1 MKLRIK
7 DFMTTNVIKLLWND
21 SILKAANVMVKYH
34 IDGMPVVDSKGKLIG
49 LFTKTHALKAIGMD
63 CQVPVGELM
72 KTDVITISE
81 DALPE
86 DALKVQVGRL
96 PVVDKNGELVGIIT
110 RTDIM
115 GEFKRQLEYAIEQVN
130 AIMNSGH
137 NPIIAIDTNG
147 KIILMNKSAEKLV
160 GLSEEEGI
168 GKLIEDIIPNA
179 NLTSFMHTGDA
190 EPIQRIVIGQTI
202 LAINKSPIVSKGK
215 IIGAVG
221 IFQDISELEDISH
234 ELNVVQEINNELNAI
249 LDFSADGFVI
259 CNGEGTIIRDN
270 KSCYEMLG
278 IKEKSLVG
286 LPVEWLIKLGYT
298 TESVTQ
304 KVLEKKAPIS
314 IVQHLKTGRDIVHT
328 GTPIFN
334 ENGEIFRVVA
344 NMRDLTELN
353 FLQEKLREAQN
364 LSGIYLNE
372 LEKFRKEQLNSDII
386 IKSEIMEKKVETAI
400 KVAQVNST
408 VLLLGESGVGKEQ
421 IAKIVHEASER
432 ARNPFIKL
440 NCASIAA
447 SLIESELFGYEGGS
461 FTGASKEGRPGLF
474 EISDGGTL
482 FLDEIAELPFD
493 MQSKLL
499 RVLQEKEI
507 YRVGGRRSIKLDVR
521 IIAATNRDLEQMV
534 KEGKFRQDLFYRLNV
549 ISIWIPP
556 LRERKADI
564 PPLIQHFL
572 KKYNKKY
579 NKNKKVSPQLVER
592 LFHCEWQGNIR
603 ELENTIERMVVLSH
617 LDVIDV
623 DFLTKA
629 EQNSSFQEPTT
640 MNLKDVLNETEKNL
654 ILRVYGECKSTRKAA
669 KLLGVDQST
678 IVKKMKKY
686 LQTDPSYLQTDA

>member
-7 DFMTTNVIKLLWND
+7 DFMTTKVIKLLWDD
-21 SILKAANVMVKYH
+21 SILKATNIMVKYR
-34 IDGMPVVDSKGKLIG
+34 IDGMPVVDNEGKLIG
-49 LFTKTHALKAIGMD
+49 IFTKTHALKAIGMD
-63 CQVPVGELM
+63 CQVAVGALM

-81 DALPE
+81 DSLPE

-115 GEFKRQLEYAIEQVN
+115 GAFKRQLEYAVEQVN
-130 AIMNSGH
+130 AIINSGH

-147 KIILMNKSAEKLV
+147 RIILMNKAAEKLV
-160 GLSEEEGI
+160 GVSVEEAI
-168 GKLIEDIIPNA
+168 GKLIEDINA
-179 NLTSFMHTGDA
+179 NLATFVHTGVA

-202 LAINKSPIVSKGK
+202 LAINKNPIVSKGE
-215 IIGAVG
+215 IIGAVA
-221 IFQDISELEDISH
+221 IFQDISELENISH
-234 ELNVVQEINNELNAI
+234 ELKVVQEINNELNAI

-259 CNGEGTIIRDN
+259 SDGDGIIIRDN
-270 KSCYEMLG
+270 KSCYEILG

-286 LPVEWLIKLGYT
+286 LPVDSLIKLGYN

-304 KVLEKKAPIS
+304 KVLENKVPIS

-328 GTPIFN
+328 GTPIFD
-334 ENGEIFRVVA
+334 EKGRISRVVA

-372 LEKFRKEQLNSDII
+372 LEKFRKEKLSSDII
-386 IKSEIMEKKVETAI
+386 IKSEIMEEKVETAI

-421 IAKIVHEASER
+421 IAGIVHEASER
-432 ARNPFIKL
+432 ARKPFIKL

-447 SLIESELFGYEGGS
+447 SLIESELFGYEGGAY
-461 FTGASKEGRPGLF
+461 TGANKEGRPGLF

-482 FLDEIAELPFD
+482 FLDEIGELPFD

-507 YRVGGRRSIKLDVR
+507 YRVGGRKSIKLDVR

-534 KEGKFRQDLFYRLNV
+534 KDGKFRQDLFYRLNV

-572 KKYNKKY
+572 RKYNKKY

-617 LDVIDV
+617 LDIIDV
-623 DFLTKA
+623 NFLTKGD
-629 EQNSSFQEPTT
+629 QNRSLKEPTT

>member
-1 MKLRIK
+1 VKLRIK
-7 DFMTTNVIKLLWND
+7 DFMTTNVITLQWDD
-21 SILKAANVMVKYH
+21 SILKATNIMVKYR
-34 IDGMPVVDSKGKLIG
+34 IDGMPVVDNEGKLIG
-49 LFTKTHALKAIGMD
+49 IFTKTHALKAIGMEG
-63 CQVPVGELM
+63 QVAVGLLM

-96 PVVDKNGELVGIIT
+96 PVVDKNMELVGIIT

-115 GEFKRQLEYAIEQVN
+115 GAFKRQLEYAVEQVN
-130 AIMNSGH
+130 AIINSGH

-147 KIILMNKSAEKLV
+147 RIILMNKSAEKLV
-160 GLSEEEGI
+160 GVSVEEAI
-168 GKLIEDIIPNA
+168 GKLIEDINA
-179 NLTSFMHTGDA
+179 NLTTYVHTGVA

-202 LAINKSPIVSKGK
+202 LAINKNPIVSKEK
-215 IIGAVG
+215 IIGAVA
-221 IFQDISELEDISH
+221 IFQDISELENISH
-234 ELNVVQEINNELNAI
+234 ELKVVQEINNELNAI

-259 CNGEGTIIRDN
+259 SNGDGIIIRDN

-286 LPVEWLIKLGYT
+286 LPVDSLIKLGYN

-304 KVLEKKAPIS
+304 KVLENKVPIS

-328 GTPIFN
+328 GTPIFD
-334 ENGEIFRVVA
+334 EKGRISRVVA

-372 LEKFRKEQLNSDII
+372 LEKFRKEKLSSDII
-386 IKSEIMEKKVETAI
+386 IKSEIMEEKVETAI

-447 SLIESELFGYEGGS
+447 SLIESELFGYEGGT

-482 FLDEIAELPFD
+482 FLDEIGELPFD

-507 YRVGGRRSIKLDVR
+507 YRVGGRKSIKLDVR

-534 KEGKFRQDLFYRLNV
+534 KEGKFRSDLFYRLDV

-572 KKYNKKY
+572 KKYNQRY
-579 NKNKKVSPQLVER
+579 NQNKKVSPQLVER

-617 LDVIDV
+617 LDLIDV
-623 DFLTKA
+623 DFLTKGD
-629 EQNSSFQEPTT
+629 QNRSFKEPTT

-654 ILRVYGECKSTRKAA
+654 ILQVYGECKSTRKAA

-686 LQTDPSYLQTDA
+686 LHTDPSYLQTDA